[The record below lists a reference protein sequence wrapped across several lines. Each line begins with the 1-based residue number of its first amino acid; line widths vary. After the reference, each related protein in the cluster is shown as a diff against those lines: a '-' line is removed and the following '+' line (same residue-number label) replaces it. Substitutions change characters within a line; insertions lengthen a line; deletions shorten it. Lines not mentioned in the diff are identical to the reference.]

1 MRTRVLTIG
10 LLLVLAVV
18 FTGCGGMTGTKDTK
32 TIKIG
37 SQTFSEPKIL
47 AEMMK
52 LLIEKNLGYKV
63 EHVTN
68 LSASTIVHQAM
79 LNKEVDIS
87 TRYTGTEMTGPLGL
101 EQPIF
106 DRKQAFDFV
115 QAEFGK
121 RFNQTVF
128 APYGFENTYAL
139 TVRGD
144 VAQKYGLTKVS
155 DLAPYAANMKLGT
168 DTSFLDREA
177 DGYQALTK
185 LYGFTFGK
193 TYPMEIGLVY
203 KAVKD
208 EEVDTVIAYSTDA
221 RIRSFD
227 LKVLADDKNF
237 FPPYEAV
244 IIARNDT
251 LEQFAGVKE
260 ELAKLSGIIDTDT
273 MTELNYL
280 VDEKKMAPEKVAL
293 DFLTKKGLIK

>member
-1 MRTRVLTIG
+1 M
-10 LLLVLAVV
+10 
-18 FTGCGGMTGTKDTK
+18 FTTSKSAQ

-37 SQTFSEPKIL
+37 SQTFSEPQIL

-63 EHVTN
+63 EHVSN

-87 TRYTGTEMTGPLGL
+87 TRYIGTEMTGPLEL
-101 EQPIF
+101 EKPIF
-106 DRKQAFDFV
+106 DRKKAFEFV
-115 QAEFGK
+115 QKEFDK
-121 RFNQTVF
+121 RFKQTVF
-128 APYGFENTYAL
+128 TPYGFENTYAL
-139 TVRGD
+139 TVRKA
-144 VAQKYGLTKVS
+144 VAEKYGLNNVS
-155 DLAPYAANMKLGT
+155 DLAPYAATMKLGT

-177 DGYQALTK
+177 DGYKALTGV
-185 LYGFTFGK
+185 YGFSFGK

-227 LKVLADDKNF
+227 LKVLTDDKNF

-251 LEQFAGVKE
+251 LEQFKGVKE
-260 ELAKLSGIIDTDT
+260 ELAKLSGLIDTTT

-280 VDEKKMAPEKVAL
+280 VDEKKMTPAEVAF
-293 DFLTKKGLIK
+293 DFLKQRGLIN

>member
-1 MRTRVLTIG
+1 MKKRLIAIG
-10 LLLVLAVV
+10 LLLVLTIV
-18 FTGCGGMTGTKDTK
+18 FAGCGGVSNTQDTK

-79 LNKEVDIS
+79 VNKEVDIS
-87 TRYTGTEMTGPLGL
+87 TRYIGTEMTGPLGL
-101 EQPIF
+101 KQPIF
-106 DRKQAFDFV
+106 DKKQAFDFV
-115 QAEFGK
+115 QNEFAK

-139 TVRGD
+139 TVRSD
-144 VAQKYGLTKVS
+144 VAQKYGLEKVS

-168 DTSFLDREA
+168 DTSFLDRDA
-177 DGYQALTK
+177 DGYKALTQA
-185 LYGFTFGK
+185 YGFSFGK

-208 EEVDTVIAYSTDA
+208 NEVDVVIAYSTDA

-227 LKVLADDKNF
+227 LKILADDKNF

-244 IIARNDT
+244 IIARNET
-251 LEQFAGVKE
+251 LEQYKGVKE
-260 ELAKLSGIIDTDT
+260 ELAKLSGIIDTAT

-280 VDEKKMAPEKVAL
+280 VDEKKMAPEKVAF
-293 DFLTKKGLIK
+293 DFLSKKGLIK